1 MTPLDQLNSIIGEWE
16 EPLTSANLVATIS
29 QLMRAVNKIK
39 GLTGAAKKNMVID
52 FVKKITNETENPWD
66 DFLPSIIDGLIDAE
80 KGKLYIRKKP
90 WNEWLLSCWASLK
103 TRDLPYR
110 SG

>member
-1 MTPLDQLNSIIGEWE
+1 
-16 EPLTSANLVATIS
+16 
-29 QLMRAVNKIK
+29 
-39 GLTGAAKKNMVID
+39 MVID

-80 KGKLYIRKKP
+80 KGKLYIHKKP
-90 WNEWLLSCWASLK
+90 WNEWLLGCWASLK